1 MKLDVVS
8 MSSFFETVQFTVVT
22 LLFAVRKLILKEVFQ
37 NLLTSFT

>member
-22 LLFAVRKLILKEVFQ
+22 VPFAVRKLDLKEVFQ
-37 NLLTSFT
+37 NPLMSCT

>member
-22 LLFAVRKLILKEVFQ
+22 LLFAVRKLVLKEVFQ
-37 NLLTSFT
+37 NPLMSCT